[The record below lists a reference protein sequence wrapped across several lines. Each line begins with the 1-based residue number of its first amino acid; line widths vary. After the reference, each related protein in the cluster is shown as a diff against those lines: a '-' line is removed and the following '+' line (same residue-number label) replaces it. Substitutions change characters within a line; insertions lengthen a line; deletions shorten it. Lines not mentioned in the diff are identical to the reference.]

1 MKLNIQLFADSDVT
15 IETKIDTKSFDRE
28 IAYLESR
35 LEDLV
40 STYEIMSK
48 QDKFT
53 EEERVNFEKLG
64 YEIEKTENRLS
75 DLYKKQV
82 DLGDTSSSSG
92 TGGILKSMAK
102 WGLAIFSI
110 RSAYMLI
117 RRSASELAQQN
128 DEIAGKINAIRG
140 SITNM
145 LAPVVEVIVNLV
157 YRLLSYLN
165 VITSKFLGIDLF
177 KSTAKSG
184 KSAVGSAKQL
194 KKQLASFDEMNVLSD
209 SSSGGGG
216 GGGMSTPNPIDTSKF
231 AETIT
236 MYQNMWNEL
245 LAIDRKDAK
254 EMLLNSDKTWGLF
267 KLGWFDTTQGIAR
280 FIQGIVDVFRG
291 VGQIIQGIAEGNNKK
306 IKEGVHTLV
315 LGIFGI
321 ISGIGQFLLGIGEM
335 AVGIVKGFLKE
346 MYDGITNIFTKIR
359 DAVNKKI
366 DNMKKTLTDKFGNIG
381 TILGNAF
388 GDKFKT
394 IFNVVLGTIESLLN
408 KPINAINKLINT
420 INAVP
425 GINLGKLST
434 FKFPRLAKGG
444 IINMPGKGTYVGG
457 AIGGESG
464 REGVLPLTD
473 SQQMELLG
481 EAIGRY
487 ITINASIT
495 NTMNGRII
503 SRELQKINNESNFAN
518 NM

>member
-1 MKLNIQLFADSDVT
+1 MKLNIQLFADGEVT
-15 IETKIDTKSFDRE
+15 IETKLETRTIDQQ
-28 IAYLESR
+28 IAELEYD
-35 LEDLV
+35 LEALNKAMNDPKATPKMLKEYQKDAKKV
-40 STYEIMSK
+40 QQALKELRK
-48 QDKFT
+48 QQQ
-53 EEERVNFEKLG
+53 ELN
-64 YEIEKTENRLS
+64 
-75 DLYKKQV
+75 
-82 DLGDTSSSSG
+82 TSASG
-92 TGGILKSMAK
+92 NSGILKSMTK

-145 LAPVVEVIVNLV
+145 LAPVVEFVVNLV

-165 VITSKFLGIDLF
+165 VITTKFLGIDLF
-177 KSTAKSG
+177 KDTAKSG
-184 KSAVGSAKQL
+184 KKAVGSAKQL

-216 GGGMSTPNPIDTSKF
+216 GGGISTPNPIDTSKF
-231 AETIT
+231 AETIET
-236 MYQNMWNEL
+236 YQAMWNEL

-254 EMLLNSDKTWGLF
+254 EILLQSDKTWGILKF
-267 KLGWFDTTQGIAR
+267 GWFDTIQGIAR
-280 FIQGIVDVFRG
+280 FIQGIVDVFKS
-291 VGQIIQGIAEGNNKK
+291 VWEIIQGIAEGNHEK
-306 IKEGVHTLV
+306 IKEGVHNLV

-321 ISGIGQFLLGIGEM
+321 LSGVAQFVLGLGEM
-335 AVGIVKGFLKE
+335 VVGVVFGFLKE
-346 MYDGITNIFTKIR
+346 MYDGITNIFTKI
-359 DAVNKKI
+359 ANIVNQKI
-366 DNMKKTLTDKFGNIG
+366 DSMKKALTDKFGNIG

-388 GDKFKT
+388 GDKFKA

-434 FKFPRLAKGG
+434 FKFPRLAQGG

-457 AIGGESG
+457 AIAGESG
-464 REGVLPLTD
+464 REAVLPLTD

-495 NTMNGRII
+495 NTMNGRVI
-503 SRELQKINNESNFAN
+503 SRELQKIQNENNFAN